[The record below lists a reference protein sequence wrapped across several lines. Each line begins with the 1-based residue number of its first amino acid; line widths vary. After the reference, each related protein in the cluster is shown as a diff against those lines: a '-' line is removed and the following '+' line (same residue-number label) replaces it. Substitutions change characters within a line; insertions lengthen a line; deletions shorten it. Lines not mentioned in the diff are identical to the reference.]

1 MNSKETLN
9 KLEFVPTNEVPDEIL
24 SAEASLMLN
33 PYVRWAKFIFTD
45 DQPNGNNER
54 TPIDEFD
61 NLIQSGIHMPIRMAE
76 GRIEEGHENASPIG
90 VITHLKKEIVEMGG
104 RVVNQ
109 IIGLAAFWLRE
120 RPSDVSYLKER
131 LDNGQDVNLS
141 WFLGAQDK
149 VLSDDGVFD
158 WRGLTV
164 QSIDVVD
171 RPAYQ
176 GRTRIIAMAA
186 KKDSKLDKQE
196 KKWSEEYINKL
207 PDSAFLYIERDG
219 TKDSE
224 GRTSPEKRRFPVK
237 DDKGLYDK
245 SKLEEALVEAGK
257 SNLPTPTLRSL
268 KNTVT
273 TLLAKIDGGASL
285 EEISKED
292 IAPLENISMED
303 STVELEQLKQRV
315 AELEAELA
323 TAKASLEEKETARAS
338 LETEKSGMETELAEL
353 RAFKKE
359 IDDEVAKAEKID
371 GIKAKFAEAKLE
383 KDEAWFTANEEKL
396 LNTDEASLDFMIQE
410 FVAFSATAS
419 QHDDNDG
426 TRIPNLPGEP
436 GEVSVS
442 EIVKALKERKGNSK

>member
-1 MNSKETLN
+1 MKNKETLN
-9 KLEFVPTNEVPDEIL
+9 KLEFVPTDEVPDEIL
-24 SAEASLMLN
+24 TAEASLMLN

-54 TPIDEFD
+54 TPFEEFD
-61 NLIQSGIHMPIRMAE
+61 NLIQSGIHMPIKMAE
-76 GRIEEGHENASPIG
+76 GRIEEGHELSSPIG
-90 VITHLKKEIVEMGG
+90 VITHLKKEVVEMAGKI
-104 RVVNQ
+104 VNQ
-109 IIGLAAFWLRE
+109 IVGLAAFWLRE
-120 RPSDVSYLKER
+120 RPSDITYIKER
-131 LDNGQDVNLS
+131 IDNGQEVNLS
-141 WFLGAQDK
+141 WELGAQEK
-149 VLSDDGVFD
+149 VLAEDGVFD
-158 WRGLTV
+158 WRGLATQAV
-164 QSIDVVD
+164 TVVD

-186 KKDSKLDKQE
+186 KKDGKLDKQVPQE
-196 KKWSEEYINKL
+196 KKWDKEYVNKL

-219 TKDSE
+219 DKDSE

-257 SNLPTPTLRSL
+257 SNLPTPVLRSL

-273 TLLAKIDGGASL
+273 TLLERIDGGASL

-323 TAKASLEEKETARAS
+323 TAKASLQEKETASAS
-338 LETEKSGMETELAEL
+338 LETEKAAMETELAGL

-359 IDDEVAKAEKID
+359 IDDELAKAEKLD

-383 KDEAWFTANEEKL
+383 KDDEWFTANEEKL

-419 QHDDNDG
+419 QNDDSG

-436 GEVSVS
+436 GEMSIK
-442 EIVKALKERKGNSK
+442 EIVKALKERNK